1 MQSLAQRP
9 KNAAHHAASADRVMW
24 GVLAMWAACFFI
36 MDTLSV
42 VPVRHGFPGE
52 CAACIAH
59 RHLDRELW
67 SSTGGHQRQHDSDLC
82 LKNATQAFQHLMDS
96 VLRDLT
102 FLFLFQR
109 STHLS
114 RADVFVSVPTSRHD
128 LPQSRLPGNLH
139 TAEFI
144 FVRHD
149 THQGRLQSSYGGP
162 FCILELDDKTLI
174 IDIEGKPDHISMD

>member
-1 MQSLAQRP
+1 MPFS
-9 KNAAHHAASADRVMW
+9 
-24 GVLAMWAACFFI
+24 
-36 MDTLSV
+36 
-42 VPVRHGFPGE
+42 
-52 CAACIAH
+52 
-59 RHLDRELW
+59 
-67 SSTGGHQRQHDSDLC
+67 

-109 STHLS
+109 STHLN

-128 LPQSRLPGNLH
+128 LPQSRLPGNLR

-149 THQGRLQSSYGGP
+149 THRGPLQPPYGGP
-162 FCILELDDKTLI
+162 FCILELGDKTFI
-174 IDIEGKPDHISMD
+174 IDIEGKPDHISMDQLKPTHRDLGRPVGLTQPPFILGGHVWQLSPLAARPPTRPGLSAEGSALLPVPA